1 MRWERIALLSEQQ
14 IELLR
19 LARVHGTESKIIAA
33 QCDYAPT
40 TIDTYMSEIRRAL
53 GVTSRLGAVRLLA
66 EWEAC
71 SRDSR
76 SRLRELA
83 RTAPSPDAFDQAID
97 ADMLGGE
104 DREAGGLRIL
114 REERALFDI
123 PNPPLSWW
131 HPSQWGRDVTLTP
144 REILILIVKLAAFF
158 ILAGFV
164 ILASAESLQ
173 RTLVD
178 LVHGQD

>member
-14 IELLR
+14 TELLR
-19 LARVHGTESKIIAA
+19 LAREYGTESKVIAA

-40 TIDTYMSEIRRAL
+40 TIDTYMSDIRRAL
-53 GVTSRLGAVRLLA
+53 GVNSRPAAVRLFA
-66 EWEAC
+66 DWETR

-76 SRLRELA
+76 SRLRDLA
-83 RTAPSPDAFDQAID
+83 QVAPSPDAFDQAID
-97 ADMLGGE
+97 ADMLRGE
-104 DREAGGLRIL
+104 DREAGELRIL
-114 REERALFDI
+114 REERTLFDI
-123 PNPPLSWW
+123 PIPSLPWW
-131 HPSQWGRDVTLTP
+131 HPSQWGRDVTLKP
-144 REILILIVKLAAFF
+144 REILILIVKLATFF
-158 ILAGFV
+158 IVAGFV

>member
-19 LARVHGTESKIIAA
+19 FAREHGTESKVIAA

-53 GVTSRLGAVRLLA
+53 GVTSRPAAVRLLA

-76 SRLRELA
+76 SRLRDLA

-97 ADMLGGE
+97 VDMLRGE

-114 REERALFDI
+114 REERALFEI
-123 PNPPLSWW
+123 PIPSSPWW
-131 HPSQWGRDVTLTP
+131 HPSQWGRDVTLNP
-144 REILILIVKLAAFF
+144 REVLILIVKLAALF
-158 ILAGFV
+158 IVAGFV

-173 RTLVD
+173 RTLVA

>member
-1 MRWERIALLSEQQ
+1 MRWERIALLSEPQ

-19 LARVHGTESKIIAA
+19 LAREHGTESKVIAA

-40 TIDTYMSEIRRAL
+40 TIDTYMSGIRRAL
-53 GVTSRLGAVRLLA
+53 GVNSRSDAVRLLA
-66 EWEAC
+66 DWEAC

-76 SRLRELA
+76 SRLRDLA
-83 RTAPSPDAFDQAID
+83 QTAPSPDAFDQAID
-97 ADMLGGE
+97 ADLIGG
-104 DREAGGLRIL
+104 DVREAGGLRIL

-123 PNPPLSWW
+123 PIPPLPWW

-144 REILILIVKLAAFF
+144 REILILIVKLATFF
-158 ILAGFV
+158 IVAGFV

-178 LVHGQD
+178 LVYGQD